1 MHVTSFTRYPDNS
14 NKGNRTLWRMDE
26 VRSIPEVTSIL
37 LQAVTWHEDERSLC
51 INSTGTQGAQILG

>member
-26 VRSIPEVTSIL
+26 VRSTPEVTSIL
-37 LQAVTWHEDERSLC
+37 LQAVTWHEDDRSLC
-51 INSTGTQGAQILG
+51 INATGTQGAQILG